1 MIKLFR
7 GRIELPVGDAERKGR
22 KLLEKG
28 QGFTSTL
35 ICLLDGIPLC
45 SYFYWDN
52 TGLEHYIS
60 FMYTIF
66 YFHLSPFSQSPYLF
80 CLSPTPSFRVTTTLF
95 FGIYVYLFGLFI
107 YFLFIFTYEWNHM
120 VFVFLWF
127 MSLSII
133 SWKSI
138 HVVTSGRFHP
148 FVFYHVYVCVRACVC
163 LYMIQLSPLLGIY
176 SKNINTLIQKDIYT
190 PIFITALFTVAK
202 TWKQPVYQQMNE

>member
-107 YFLFIFTYEWNHM
+107 YFLFIFTYEWNHT
-120 VFVFLWF
+120 VFVFLY
-127 MSLSII
+127 LIY
-133 SWKSI
+133 
-138 HVVTSGRFHP
+138 VTQHNILK
-148 FVFYHVYVCVRACVC
+148 VYSCCHKWQDFILLYSTMCMCVCVHVCV
-163 LYMIQLSPLLGIY
+163 YIWSSYPH
-176 SKNINTLIQKDIYT
+176 SWV
-190 PIFITALFTVAK
+190 FTQRILK
-202 TWKQPVYQQMNE
+202 H